1 MLCVTAAFA
10 QIDFSQ
16 IRFGAR
22 AGFGLGMMD
31 TKFDG
36 DTESQAGFQVLFGGT
51 AELPVWKF
59 IRLTGEVYF
68 EHTSVSDDVNT
79 MHMTGSNPWD
89 ATIFTHT
96 KVTYPLNY
104 IHVPIMARACFIKD
118 FIFVEAGPQ
127 VGFLVGKIK
136 THTKGT
142 ITTQPNAS
150 AYGQRTV
157 QKVDETSDDTD
168 NIKKVHTAFNIGW
181 GGNFG
186 TRRQFSAGF
195 RIGFGLNDLQDK
207 DHKIDGMRVTHSD
220 FQVSMRYWF

>member
-1 MLCVTAAFA
+1 MKKIVFTISLFLCATMAFA
-10 QIDFSQ
+10 QIDLSQ

-22 AGFGLGMMD
+22 AGFGVGMMD

-36 DTESQAGFQVLFGGT
+36 DTESQAGVQVLIGGT

-104 IHVPIMARACFIKD
+104 IHVPIMARACFVKD
-118 FIFVEAGPQ
+118 FILPTRNPTWGPAS
-127 VGFLVGKIK
+127 
-136 THTKGT
+136 TKMKSFTKQALAIIGT
-142 ITTQPNAS
+142 
-150 AYGQRTV
+150 
-157 QKVDETSDDTD
+157 
-168 NIKKVHTAFNIGW
+168 
-181 GGNFG
+181 
-186 TRRQFSAGF
+186 
-195 RIGFGLNDLQDK
+195 
-207 DHKIDGMRVTHSD
+207 
-220 FQVSMRYWF
+220 